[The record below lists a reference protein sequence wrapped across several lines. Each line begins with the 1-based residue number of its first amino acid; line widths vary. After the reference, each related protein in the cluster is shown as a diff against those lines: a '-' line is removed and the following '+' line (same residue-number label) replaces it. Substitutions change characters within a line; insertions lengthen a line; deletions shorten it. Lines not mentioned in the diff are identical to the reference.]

1 MRSPSKKQKRK
12 RIQTL
17 DSDEEEE
24 DNLSYQQNRA
34 KRHSQDDEEDDFET
48 PQQNA
53 DQNEGAGDINL
64 DDWNLEPGVI
74 EYVKVQFVLFQKH
87 SFLRQLTQN
96 STFYCFLYLFC
107 SENQNATLILRIPH
121 SKQLNVE
128 LLSNHDVIF
137 SG

>member
-96 STFYCFLYLFC
+96 
-107 SENQNATLILRIPH
+107 
-121 SKQLNVE
+121 
-128 LLSNHDVIF
+128 
-137 SG
+137 

>member
-53 DQNEGAGDINL
+53 NQNEGAGDINL

-74 EYVKVQFVLFQKH
+74 EYVKVHFVHFQKH
-87 SFLRQLTQN
+87 SFLHQLTRN

-107 SENQNATLILRIPH
+107 SENQNASLILRIPH
-121 SKQLNVE
+121 SKQ
-128 LLSNHDVIF
+128 
-137 SG
+137 